1 MCLAVDTAVPSL
13 APRRLH
19 SYTAV
24 FAICPTKEMAPPL
37 PNATCVPISSAA
49 QATTRPAR
57 CSRWRGRSRTTSG
70 TGRRSAFALSPAQLP
85 VIAAPKRDPAPRYR
99 GTKERERMQPR
110 HRGTRE
116 MTQPRHR
123 GTRETMVL
131 PVIAAPKR
139 ETMQPPF
146 APPSCSSLWCRGR
159 GCAGARRT
167 SSTKEMTQPR
177 HRGTRETMQPPS
189 NALPARS
196 SLWRAAKV
204 CSFWLGGAQIWTAD
218 MDRNLTSWPQ
228 SPRAVVN

>member
-85 VIAAPKRDPAPRYR
+85 VIAAPKRDPAPRHR
-99 GTKERERMQPR
+99 GTKEREARR
-110 HRGTRE
+110 SH
-116 MTQPRHR
+116 TQ
-123 GTRETMVL
+123 L

-139 ETMQPPF
+139 ETMQQLPVIAAPKRDP
-146 APPSCSSLWCRGR
+146 APRYRGTKEREDATPPSRHQR
-159 GCAGARRT
+159 DDGA
-167 SSTKEMTQPR
+167 PR
-177 HRGTRETMQPPS
+177 HRGTKERDDATAVRPAFVLISLVPRAWMCGGAPDKQHQRDDATPPS
-189 NALPARS
+189 RHQRDDA
-196 SLWRAAKV
+196 
-204 CSFWLGGAQIWTAD
+204 TA
-218 MDRNLTSWPQ
+218 
-228 SPRAVVN
+228 V

>member
-85 VIAAPKRDPAPRYR
+85 VIAAPKRDPAPRHR
-99 GTKERERMQPR
+99 GTKERDDATAPR
-110 HRGTRE
+110 HRGTKERPSSPLSRHQRE
-116 MTQPRHR
+116 REDATPPSRHQRDDATPPSRHQRDDGAPRHR
-123 GTRETMVL
+123 GTKERDDATAVRPAFVL
-131 PVIAAPKR
+131 ISLVPRAWMCGGAPDKQHQR
-139 ETMQPPF
+139 DDAT
-146 APPSCSSLWCRGR
+146 PPS
-159 GCAGARRT
+159 
-167 SSTKEMTQPR
+167 R
-177 HRGTRETMQPPS
+177 HQRDD
-189 NALPARS
+189 A
-196 SLWRAAKV
+196 
-204 CSFWLGGAQIWTAD
+204 TA
-218 MDRNLTSWPQ
+218 
-228 SPRAVVN
+228 V